1 MRTTMTKKLVAPLLL
16 LLLAATASAQVLDR
30 PVAIV
35 RLTETVNIGLRELED
50 QLAVFEQQLGRQ
62 LQPEEKQQIL
72 DALVNDELLLQAAS
86 RASIRVTQEE
96 IQNYLSVQRQQ
107 WSQATGVVLTEE
119 QFRQQVEQQTGES
132 WSAFVSDVT
141 DELIKLK
148 YVREQKADVFQA
160 QGGVTEAEVL
170 EFYDEEATSFTN
182 PAMVSFRHV
191 YADLRGKS
199 DEERAQA
206 RELLEGYRRQIRN
219 GNLTFD
225 ALERRALDDAS
236 ISADDFGYLMRNDER
251 SQQLLGR
258 TFIQTVF
265 GLDEGDVG
273 GVYESNVALHIVL
286 VTDKR
291 SPRIL
296 GLDDP
301 ILPGQNVTVRQQI
314 RTQLAAQKEQQA
326 LARAVE
332 DVVADLRDE
341 AEVTV
346 YEQNLPW

>member
-1 MRTTMTKKLVAPLLL
+1 MTKKLVAPLLL
-16 LLLAATASAQVLDR
+16 LLLTATASAQVLDR

-35 RLTETVNIGLRELED
+35 RLTETVNIGLREVEG

-62 LQPEEKQQIL
+62 LQPAEKQQIL
-72 DALVNDELLLQAAS
+72 DALVNDELLLQAAA

-107 WSQATGVVLTEE
+107 WSQAIGTVLTDE

-132 WSAFVSDVT
+132 WSTFVSDVT

-148 YVREQKADVFQA
+148 YVRQQRADVFQS
-160 QGGVTEAEVL
+160 QSGVTEAEVRDV
-170 EFYDEEATSFTN
+170 YDEQATSFTN

-191 YADLRGKS
+191 YTDLRGKS

-206 RELLEGYRRQIRN
+206 RELLEGYRRQMRN

-225 ALERRALDDAS
+225 ALERQALDDAS
-236 ISADDFGYLMRNDER
+236 ISADNFGYLMRNDAR

-258 TFIQTVF
+258 AFIQTVF

-286 VTDKR
+286 ITDKR

-332 DVVADLRDE
+332 DVVANLRDE